1 MVANPGGCGLA
12 RSRGEELPPG
22 ALAAEA
28 WGAAVGRTGSSAQA
42 VAGLEYLLSGLPP
55 PPEGAS
61 DKEYAAY
68 AVAAAQYTQAAT
80 ALKEGQTPLPLLP
93 SVEEAT
99 ALLRASGAVGPSA
112 SGAYPYY
119 CGWGGAG
126 GAGGAPAPGAP
137 AASFGYA
144 PSAGRGRK
152 GSRHSREGE
161 WSLEEEQ
168 AAQEKLRAF
177 WLGLSDY
184 ERRDLVSIEKSA
196 ILREMKEQQRYVC
209 SCSVCGRRRTVLEE
223 ELESLYD
230 AYYEELALGPLDSD
244 SGGHGGEGGAHGCQ
258 RVGSLTDAPGKGRR
272 GHGSGSGSGSGS
284 GCTESE
290 RRAQAGKRVRAMAE
304 AAMPGVLG
312 GPDLRETHQSPTTG
326 HERRSL
332 AGFGSG
338 HSVGG
343 ESWDD
348 DDDAL
353 ANSLTVKQ
361 GALTVT
367 DELLEDDG
375 RRFFSLIEKLAEK
388 RMKQADYFDA
398 DPVYDD
404 DDDDLSADEEDDDI
418 PDLTSDELSDDDSE
432 YLEEQRME
440 EGRRMFQMFAAKMFE
455 NRLLDAY
462 REKAALEAQERL
474 IQEEEEAEK
483 EKEERAR
490 LKKEKE
496 KERKKA
502 RKERKKAAK
511 ANENADALQ
520 AKRDA
525 EEAKA
530 KAQAQVEE
538 DRKAEEAE
546 RLKRHADEE
555 RQREAE
561 LKKRAAELKKEQE
574 AREAKEAAEVAA
586 RVAAAEAA
594 QAKVA
599 KAQADASAKQ
609 KREAKAAGQ
618 QDSDSGQWESSSKG
632 RRGRKQR
639 GGDAAGTQGKPRD
652 STGPNLNLSALRGT
666 GMPNGSGVAVGRMGL
681 VGGGQKN
688 PAQFQQ
694 PMVPSSKPQGAPAQP
709 VQLPQPPQPLQPPQ
723 PSQPLA
729 PPQNGSMWNIPP
741 ADGGRAMQAA
751 SPPQMNGIYGHQS
764 LPPQGFDAGVPPPP
778 PREKASEPAGASLEA
793 GLDSEISRMLDLLPG
808 DLLGGNDPS
817 PQGVLDSAEFQVPS
831 EPQADHAAWND
842 SGAFAGTNASW
853 DVPQASGL
861 GMGATIGQDSYN
873 ASQGLQ
879 TGSSPWGA
887 PQGIHQVNSL
897 GGGGK
902 GLGMGLQDGGAANT
916 NTSLAQRLEA
926 GMFSIHSRILTGKI
940 NLPIDLNTF
949 WDWLHMV
956 DPILGS
962 MGVGVPEVLG
972 LWENWQQRGLINIAY
987 NNAVQPV
994 EPFIVGAVPVDVGK
1008 GGDNSQGEGDWPTL
1022 GNKVRDDPGGE
1033 AAAANG
1039 KVSWGAVAGG
1049 ETVAGHMPVARFPS
1063 MVEPGVEVHGG
1074 GLPGMD
1080 VQVPGGAGVWGAFDG
1095 LNLAPGSFH

>member
-1 MVANPGGCGLA
+1 MANPGGCGLA
-12 RSRGEELPPG
+12 RSRGEGPPG

-28 WGAAVGRTGSSAQA
+28 WSAAQTGSSAQA
-42 VAGLEYLLSGLPP
+42 VASLEYLLSGLPP

-119 CGWGGAG
+119 YGWGGAG

-144 PSAGRGRK
+144 PSAVRGRK

-177 WLGLSDY
+177 WLGLSDD
-184 ERRDLVSIEKSA
+184 ERRDLVRIEKSA

-230 AYYEELALGPLDSD
+230 AYYEELELEDDLNCLAPDR
-244 SGGHGGEGGAHGCQ
+244 GGHGGAGGAHGCQ
-258 RVGSLTDAPGKGRR
+258 RAWSLADGPGKARR
-272 GHGSGSGSGSGS
+272 GHGSGSGSAS
-284 GCTESE
+284 GCSAGSSSGGVQARAGSSGGAASTESV
-290 RRAQAGKRVRAMAE
+290 ADQSAG
-304 AAMPGVLG
+304 L
-312 GPDLRETHQSPTTG
+312 SP
-326 HERRSL
+326 

-348 DDDAL
+348 DDAAL
-353 ANSLTVKQ
+353 ANSLTVKG

-398 DPVYDD
+398 DPIYDD
-404 DDDDLSADEEDDDI
+404 DDDDLSADEDDDDI

-525 EEAKA
+525 EEAMA
-530 KAQAQVEE
+530 KAQAQAEE

-599 KAQADASAKQ
+599 KAQADLSAKQ

-639 GGDAAGTQGKPRD
+639 GGDAAGIQGKARD
-652 STGPNLNLSALRGT
+652 SSGPNLNLSALRGT

-688 PAQFQQ
+688 LAQFQQ
-694 PMVPSSKPQGAPAQP
+694 PMVPPSRPQGAPQAQP
-709 VQLPQPPQPLQPPQ
+709 VQLPQPTQPLQPPHPPQ
-723 PSQPLA
+723 PSQPPPQPLA
-729 PPQNGSMWNIPP
+729 PPQNGNMWNIPP
-741 ADGGRAMQAA
+741 ADGGHAMQAA
-751 SPPQMNGIYGHQS
+751 SPPQRNGIFGHQS

-778 PREKASEPAGASLEA
+778 PREKAPEPAGSALEV
-793 GLDSEISRMLDLLPG
+793 GMDSEISRMLDLLPG

-842 SGAFAGTNASW
+842 SGAFAGTNATW

-861 GMGATIGQDSYN
+861 GMGAAIGQDTYN

-879 TGSSPWGA
+879 AGSSPWGA
-887 PQGIHQVNSL
+887 PQGIHQVSSL

-902 GLGMGLQDGGAANT
+902 VPGMGSQESGATGPNA
-916 NTSLAQRLEA
+916 SLAQRLEA
-926 GMFSIHSRILTGKI
+926 GMFSVHSRILTGKI
-940 NLPIDLNTF
+940 NLPLDLNTF
-949 WDWLHMV
+949 WDWLHLV
-956 DPILGS
+956 DPMLGS
-962 MGVGVPEVLG
+962 MGVGVPDVLG

-1008 GGDNSQGEGDWPTL
+1008 GGDSSRGEGDWPSL

-1033 AAAANG
+1033 ASAGNG
-1039 KVSWGAVAGG
+1039 KLSWGAVGG
-1049 ETVAGHMPVARFPS
+1049 ETAPGHVPVARFPS
-1063 MVEPGVEVHGG
+1063 MVEPGLEAHAGV
-1074 GLPGMD
+1074 LPGMD
-1080 VQVPGGAGVWGAFDG
+1080 AQGPGGAGVWGAFDG
-1095 LNLAPGSFH
+1095 INLAPGSFH